1 MAWVKK
7 ACVSDLTYW
16 SRVNMFVVTAAPASL
31 VVRGK
36 EVPILR
42 VHVKAKCGG
51 IVISACP
58 IRIRFRQLGDFDS
71 QVV

>member
-42 VHVKAKCGG
+42 VHGEAKGSG
-51 IVISACP
+51 IVISTCQ
-58 IRIRFRQLGDFDS
+58 IRIRLRKLGDRF
-71 QVV
+71 